1 MGSCG
6 ISNDNKYYI
15 QPSEVCAFK
24 ALNTLKTNHN
34 KDYYNSNL
42 NTIFSNDFFLKD
54 TNLNK
59 DYRNNQIENNYIYQY
74 NPNKKDLCYN
84 IGQNEWAINCAIQT
98 KNPFYTYDNKNK
110 NCTLI
115 PSLKPN
121 ENYSYEQENSSNYI
135 TLKLPTDKNNETVYS
150 YKNKKGFCENKWYDW
165 IITPNYHFGNQ
176 YEKDVG
182 NFSKEDIRKCYK
194 PCIKGYLPY
203 FNSKNNE
210 YICIPKDEAE
220 DGLFANKLDYSP
232 VALINLIGNIDITL
246 YFYNKLST
254 DILEANYMNNQY
266 YEINKP
272 KLELKDYEFDKV
284 IEDIKNTLNTYFIDD
299 KSMNARDIERSVNV
313 ISYRNP
319 LFDENDPELITLRGM
334 DTNGMMTDEI
344 LIHTYYL
351 AYNYNKFYEELIKKE
366 NYFNNEDTKFENL
379 NFDKIKKSPNNIR
392 FNLAKYFDYNKD
404 KFQRLANILF
414 KAINICYDEKTDFS
428 RNLLDYTK
436 LAFDKYKINF
446 SGKHTGFDKNNY
458 LQFKNNLNTVK
469 FDEFK
474 KNENYTKTYYYNL
487 DKEVTIQKLEIPYI
501 FSSKNNDNNDNNNNS
516 HLSDYILE
524 KLTDLT
530 DDQKKSIKELY
541 DNKDDV
547 IFYTLEDKE
556 RLNKCSTGKIYNK
569 ETKICEDC
577 GTYCGKDNKCKTDK
591 NCSYFCKDSCPDTN
605 IKEKTNKC
613 GNVKKTKEIPK
624 EKGKIETPVESNFNM
639 PDFSIILKSA
649 IKIVLVLLFLYM
661 CYIFY
666 QIYGETLF
674 TLYNYI
680 EYTLVMLF
688 AWVKAY
694 FIIRHDAKENY
705 DFMMKEYIR
714 NNAKSKFER
723 VSSKIKAS

>member
-24 ALNTLKTNHN
+24 ALNTLKTNYN
-34 KDYYNSNL
+34 KNYYNSNL
-42 NTIFSNDFFLKD
+42 NTIFSDVFRID
-54 TNLNK
+54 SNLNK
-59 DYRNNQIENNYIYQY
+59 DYRSNQIENNYIYQY

-115 PSLKPN
+115 PSLKLN
-121 ENYSYEQENSSNYI
+121 ENYSYKQDNSSNYI

-220 DGLFANKLDYSP
+220 DGLFANKLDYSS
-232 VALINLIGNIDITL
+232 VALINLIGNIDNTL

-254 DILEANYMNNQY
+254 DILEANYINNQY
-266 YEINKP
+266 YEINNI
-272 KLELKDYEFDKV
+272 KLELKDYELNKA

-299 KSMNARDIERSVNV
+299 KSMNTRDINRNINV
-313 ISYRNP
+313 ISYKNP
-319 LFDENDPELITLRGM
+319 LFHENDPELITLRGM

-344 LIHTYYL
+344 LIHTYFL

-366 NYFNNEDTKFENL
+366 SYFNDNDLNFQNL
-379 NFDKIKKSPNNIR
+379 IFDKIKKSPYNIR

-436 LAFDKYKINF
+436 LAFDKYKIKF
-446 SGKHTGFDKNNY
+446 SESIPNY
-458 LQFKNNLNTVK
+458 FQSKYNLYTIK
-469 FDEFK
+469 KEF
-474 KNENYTKTYYYNL
+474 ENLANYYNDL
-487 DKEVTIQKLEIPYI
+487 NKNISVKKLEIPYI
-501 FSSKNNDNNDNNNNS
+501 TSINNEGNS
-516 HLSDYILE
+516 YLSDYILE
-524 KLTDLT
+524 KLTQINDE
-530 DDQKKSIKELY
+530 QKTKIKQFY
-541 DNKDDV
+541 DNNDDV

-556 RLNKCSTGKIYNK
+556 RLNKCSTGQIYNK
-569 ETKICEDC
+569 ETKSCEDC
-577 GTYCGKDNKCKTDK
+577 GTYCSKDKCKTDK
-591 NCSYFCKDSCPDTN
+591 NCGYFCKDSCPDTN
-605 IKEKTNKC
+605 IKEKPNKC

-649 IKIVLVLLFLYM
+649 IKIVLALLFLYM

>member
-24 ALNTLKTNHN
+24 ALNKLHTNYN

-42 NTIFSNDFFLKD
+42 NLIFSGSFLENK
-54 TNLNK
+54 NFNK
-59 DYRNNQIENNYIYQY
+59 DYRNDQKENNYIYQY

-84 IGQNEWAINCAIQT
+84 IGQNEWAINCAIQ
-98 KNPFYTYDNKNK
+98 KNNPFYTYDNKNK

-115 PSLKPN
+115 PSLKLN
-121 ENYSYEQENSSNYI
+121 ENYSYEQDNSSNYI

-220 DGLFANKLDYSP
+220 DGLFANKLDYSS
-232 VALINLIGNIDITL
+232 VALINLIGNIDVTL

-254 DILEANYMNNQY
+254 DILEANYINNQY
-266 YEINKP
+266 YEINKT
-272 KLELKDYEFDKV
+272 KLELKDYELNKA

-299 KSMNARDIERSVNV
+299 KSMNTRDINRSINV
-313 ISYRNP
+313 ISYKNP
-319 LFDENDPELITLRGM
+319 LFHENDPELITLRGM

-446 SGKHTGFDKNNY
+446 SETIPNY
-458 LQFKNNLNTVK
+458 FELKYNLYNK
-469 FDEFK
+469 EFK
-474 KNENYTKTYYYNL
+474 TNKKKEFENLANYYNDL
-487 DKEVTIQKLEIPYI
+487 NKNISVKKLEIPYI
-501 FSSKNNDNNDNNNNS
+501 TNINNEGNS

-524 KLTDLT
+524 KLTDLK
-530 DDQKKSIKELY
+530 DEQKKSIKDFYE
-541 DNKDDV
+541 NNDDV

-556 RLNKCSTGKIYNK
+556 KPNKCSTGKIYNK
-569 ETKICEDC
+569 ETKTCEDC
-577 GTYCGKDNKCKTDK
+577 GTYCNKDKCKTDK
-591 NCSYFCKDSCPDTN
+591 NCGYFCKDSCPDTN
-605 IKEKTNKC
+605 IKEKPNKC
-613 GNVKKTKEIPK
+613 GNVKKAKEIPK

-649 IKIVLVLLFLYM
+649 IKIVLALLFLYM

-714 NNAKSKFER
+714 NNTKSKFER

>member
-24 ALNTLKTNHN
+24 ALNKLHTNYTKN
-34 KDYYNSNL
+34 YYKSNL
-42 NTIFSNDFFLKD
+42 NTIFSDDFRTD

-59 DYRNNQIENNYIYQY
+59 DYRNNQIENNYVYQY

-135 TLKLPTDKNNETVYS
+135 TLKLPTDKNNEIVYS

-220 DGLFANKLDYSP
+220 DGLFANKLDYSS
-232 VALINLIGNIDITL
+232 VALINLIGNIDNTL

-254 DILEANYMNNQY
+254 DILEANYINNQY
-266 YEINKP
+266 YEINKT
-272 KLELKDYEFDKV
+272 KLELKDYELNKA

-299 KSMNARDIERSVNV
+299 KSMNTRDINRSINV
-313 ISYRNP
+313 ISYKNP
-319 LFDENDPELITLRGM
+319 LFHENDPELITLRGM

-344 LIHTYYL
+344 LIHTYFL

-366 NYFNNEDTKFENL
+366 SYFNNEDSTFENL

-436 LAFDKYKINF
+436 LAFDKYKIKF
-446 SGKHTGFDKNNY
+446 SESIPNY
-458 LQFKNNLNTVK
+458 F
-469 FDEFK
+469 EFK
-474 KNENYTKTYYYNL
+474 YKLYTITKKKEFENLANYYNDL
-487 DKEVTIQKLEIPYI
+487 NKNISVKKLEIPYI
-501 FSSKNNDNNDNNNNS
+501 TSINNEGNS

-524 KLTDLT
+524 KLTE
-530 DDQKKSIKELY
+530 IKDEEKTKIKQFY
-541 DNKDDV
+541 ENNDDV

-556 RLNKCSTGKIYNK
+556 RLNKCSTGQIYNK
-569 ETKICEDC
+569 ETKSCEDC
-577 GTYCGKDNKCKTDK
+577 GTYCSKDKCKTDK
-591 NCSYFCKDSCPDTN
+591 NCGYFCKDSCPDTN
-605 IKEKTNKC
+605 IKEKPNKC
-613 GNVKKTKEIPK
+613 GNVKKAREIPK

-649 IKIVLVLLFLYM
+649 IKIVLALLFLYM

>member
-6 ISNDNKYYI
+6 ILNDNKFYV

-24 ALNTLKTNHN
+24 ALKLLKTNYN
-34 KDYYNSNL
+34 SNYYNSNID
-42 NTIFSNDFFLKD
+42 TIFNSDFLNNENKLNSN
-54 TNLNK
+54 
-59 DYRNNQIENNYIYQY
+59 YRNNQQRNDYIYEY

-84 IGQNEWAINCAIQT
+84 IGQNEWNINCAIQT

-115 PSLKPN
+115 PSLKLN
-121 ENYSYEQENSSNYI
+121 ENYFYEQANTSNYI
-135 TLKLPTDKNNETVYS
+135 TFKLPLDKNNETVYS

-220 DGLFANKLDYSP
+220 DGLFTNKLDYSP
-232 VALINLIGNIDITL
+232 VALINLIGNYKLTL
-246 YFYNKLST
+246 VKYNILST
-254 DILEANYMNNQY
+254 DILKIKYTSNDY
-266 YEINKP
+266 YEINNN
-272 KLELKDYEFDKV
+272 KLELKDYEIDKA

-299 KSMNARDIERSVNV
+299 KSMNARDIDRNINV
-313 ISYRNP
+313 ISYRSQ
-319 LFDENDPELITLRGM
+319 LFNENDDELITLRGM
-334 DTNGMMTDEI
+334 DTNGMMIDEI

-366 NYFNNEDTKFENL
+366 NYFITVNDKLEL
-379 NFDKIKKSPNNIR
+379 NFNKIKALEYNIR
-392 FNLAKYFDYNKD
+392 LNLEKYFDYNKD

-436 LAFDKYKINF
+436 LAFEKYK
-446 SGKHTGFDKNNY
+446 NNVILKDY
-458 LQFKNNLNTVK
+458 IT
-469 FDEFK
+469 
-474 KNENYTKTYYYNL
+474 
-487 DKEVTIQKLEIPYI
+487 TIKKLEIPFI
-501 FSSKNNDNNDNNNNS
+501 NNINKEGKS
-516 HLSDYILE
+516 HISNYILE
-524 KLTDLT
+524 NLKDISLTDE
-530 DDQKKSIKELY
+530 DKNKIKDFYET
-541 DNKDDV
+541 KDDV

-556 RLNKCSTGKIYNK
+556 RTNKCAIGNVYNK
-569 ETKICEDC
+569 ENKKCEDC
-577 GTYCGKDNKCKTDK
+577 NTYCSKNNNCKIDN
-591 NCSYFCKDSCPDTN
+591 NCSYFCKEICQDIN
-605 IKEKTNKC
+605 IKEKQNKC
-613 GNVKKTKEIPK
+613 GNKKKPKEISQEK
-624 EKGKIETPVESNFNM
+624 EKIETPIENNLNI
-639 PDFSIILKSA
+639 PDFSIIIKSA
-649 IKIVLVLLFLYM
+649 IKIALSLLFLYI

-680 EYTLVMLF
+680 EYGLVMLF
-688 AWVKAY
+688 TWIKAY
-694 FIIRHDAKENY
+694 FIIRHDANENY
-705 DFMMKEYIR
+705 NFMMKEYIR
-714 NNAKSKFER
+714 NNTKSKFER
-723 VSSKIKAS
+723 VSSKIKGS

>member
-6 ISNDNKYYI
+6 IPNDNKYYI

-24 ALNTLKTNHN
+24 ALNTLKTNYN
-34 KDYYNSNL
+34 KNYYNSNL
-42 NTIFSNDFFLKD
+42 NTIFSDVFRID
-54 TNLNK
+54 SNLNK
-59 DYRNNQIENNYIYQY
+59 DYRSNQIENNYIYQY

-115 PSLKPN
+115 PSLKLN
-121 ENYSYEQENSSNYI
+121 ENYSYKQDNSSNYI

-220 DGLFANKLDYSP
+220 DGLFANKLDYSS
-232 VALINLIGNIDITL
+232 VALINLIGNIDNTL

-254 DILEANYMNNQY
+254 DILEANYINNQY
-266 YEINKP
+266 YEINIT
-272 KLELKDYEFDKV
+272 KLESKDYELNKA

-299 KSMNARDIERSVNV
+299 KSMNTRDINRNINV
-313 ISYRNP
+313 ISYKNP
-319 LFDENDPELITLRGM
+319 LFHENDPELITLRGM

-344 LIHTYYL
+344 LIHTYFL

-366 NYFNNEDTKFENL
+366 SYFNDNDLIFQNL
-379 NFDKIKKSPNNIR
+379 IFDKIKKSPYNIR

-436 LAFDKYKINF
+436 LAFDKYKIKF
-446 SGKHTGFDKNNY
+446 SESIPNY
-458 LQFKNNLNTVK
+458 FQSKYNL
-469 FDEFK
+469 
-474 KNENYTKTYYYNL
+474 YYNKKFENL
-487 DKEVTIQKLEIPYI
+487 ANYYNDLNKNISVKKLEIPYI
-501 FSSKNNDNNDNNNNS
+501 TSINNEGNS
-516 HLSDYILE
+516 YLSDYILE
-524 KLTDLT
+524 KLTQINDE
-530 DDQKKSIKELY
+530 QKTKIKQFY
-541 DNKDDV
+541 DNNDDV

-556 RLNKCSTGKIYNK
+556 RLNKCSTGQIYNK
-569 ETKICEDC
+569 ETKSCEDC
-577 GTYCGKDNKCKTDK
+577 GTYCSKDKCKTDK
-591 NCSYFCKDSCPDTN
+591 NCGYFCKDSCPDTN
-605 IKEKTNKC
+605 IKEKPNKC

-649 IKIVLVLLFLYM
+649 IKIVLALLFLYM